1 MEADKL
7 GGYTVKEWR
16 QMIEDKVVADISDE
30 VLEFVKPNIFE
41 KNAQNKEARKESVT
55 EELYYVRN
63 EGFLGNALLWWT
75 KGCNGY
81 TCDINDAHSLREN
94 KQKKLV
100 KTSRFSLPLYVHR
113 RTRES
118 QKSDNRFSIRR

>member
-63 EGFLGNALLWWT
+63 EGFLGNLYC
-75 KGCNGY
+75 GG
-81 TCDINDAHSLREN
+81 
-94 KQKKLV
+94 QKAV
-100 KTSRFSLPLYVHR
+100 TAIPA
-113 RTRES
+113 
-118 QKSDNRFSIRR
+118 I

>member
-41 KNAQNKEARKESVT
+41 RKKMLKTKRPVKNR
-55 EELYYVRN
+55 LLRN
-63 EGFLGNALLWWT
+63 
-75 KGCNGY
+75 Y
-81 TCDINDAHSLREN
+81 T
-94 KQKKLV
+94 
-100 KTSRFSLPLYVHR
+100 T
-113 RTRES
+113 
-118 QKSDNRFSIRR
+118 